1 MVTKRKDVKYRK
13 GVAGVLHGVM
23 NLRILFTALALGF
36 LIQMEIVGS
45 AYGANLHIVTVL
57 VLVSVILTVLDV

>member
-13 GVAGVLHGVM
+13 GIAGVLHGAM
-23 NLRILFTALALGF
+23 NLRILFIALTLGF
-36 LIQMEIVGS
+36 LLQMEIVGS
-45 AYGANLHIVTVL
+45 ADATNLHIATAL